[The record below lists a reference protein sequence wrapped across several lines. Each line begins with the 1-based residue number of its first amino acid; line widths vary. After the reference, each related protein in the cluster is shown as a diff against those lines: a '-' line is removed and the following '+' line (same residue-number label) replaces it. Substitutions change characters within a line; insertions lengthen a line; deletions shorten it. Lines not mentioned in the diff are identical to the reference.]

1 MATIFIT
8 EHDEDNIVNVFGL
21 SKSQFTLIVD
31 ELSALVKKELSHE
44 EFDLFRGG
52 TQGLQQLDL
61 CDFSQPIFKKVSECI
76 LKLCQEN
83 EELKPFANE
92 LTQKLKADPRFNV

>member
-8 EHDEDNIVNVFGL
+8 EKDEDNIVDIFGL

-31 ELSALVKKELSHE
+31 ALSALVKKELSQE

-61 CDFSQPIFKKVSECI
+61 CDFPQPVFMKASERI

-83 EELKPFANE
+83 VELKPFAQE
-92 LTQKLKADPRFNV
+92 LKTKLEADPRFIA

>member
-8 EHDEDNIVNVFGL
+8 EQDEDNIVNVFGL
-21 SKSQFTLIVD
+21 SKSQFTLIID
-31 ELSALVKKELSHE
+31 ELSALVKKELSQE

-52 TQGLQQLDL
+52 TQL